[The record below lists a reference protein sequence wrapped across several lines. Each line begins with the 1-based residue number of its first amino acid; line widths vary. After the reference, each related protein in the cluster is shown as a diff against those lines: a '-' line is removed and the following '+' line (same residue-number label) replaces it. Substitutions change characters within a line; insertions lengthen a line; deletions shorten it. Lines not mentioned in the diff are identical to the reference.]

1 MNIYRSNINKWVKKG
16 SIALAALMAFQTP
29 SFASGD
35 LLVAPTRV
43 ILDGK
48 RGAEVILSNIGNEEA
63 TYRIS
68 LELRRMTEI
77 GKLED
82 IEKEVA
88 SDEEGQA
95 LSLIRYA
102 PRRVTLL
109 PNQPQSIR
117 IKPIIPADLADG
129 EYRAHMLF
137 RAIPKTESA
146 AIAATDTAGLQIRLI
161 PIYGITIPIIVRK
174 GVLEATAAIA
184 NPRVVTDEGGSSF
197 QLDLSRTGERSVYG
211 EIHVTKPGV
220 KDAVIIAKGIA
231 IYPEVD
237 ARLVRIPINPD
248 MIPALKGEMVV
259 SYYEAANAGGKL
271 ISQIRTVVQ

>member
-1 MNIYRSNINKWVKKG
+1 MVKFHRFIRKWTQRGVA
-16 SIALAALMAFQTP
+16 ILAASMIVQAPVQ
-29 SFASGD
+29 ASGD

-43 ILDGK
+43 ILDSK
-48 RGAEVILSNIGNEEA
+48 RGAEVILSNIGNEES

-68 LELRRMTEI
+68 LELRRMTDI

-82 IEKEVA
+82 IEKDEA
-88 SDEEGQA
+88 SDEEGKA

-117 IKPIIPADLADG
+117 IKPIIPQDLEDG

-146 AIAATDTAGLQIRLI
+146 TEAASGDGGLQIRLI

-174 GVLEATAAIA
+174 GKLEATAAIA
-184 NPRVVTDEGGSSF
+184 NPRIVTDEGGSSF
-197 QLDLSRTGERSVYG
+197 QLDLSRKGSRSVYG
-211 EIHVTKPGV
+211 EVHVTKPGV
-220 KDAVIIAKGIA
+220 KDPVMVAKGIA
-231 IYPEVD
+231 IYPEVEE
-237 ARLVRIPINPD
+237 RLVRIPIDPK
-248 MIPALKGEMVV
+248 MIPAFKGEVVV
-259 SYYEAANAGGKL
+259 SYYEAPNAGGSL
-271 ISQIRTVVQ
+271 ISQTRTVIQ